1 LELIVTLHLIKEN
14 VLVGILKNIK
24 EERNQNVDKVLRYKK
39 SMTQIIKI
47 PAQAK
52 EIVKN
57 RRTGQVYADK
67 AAFDAD
73 VANPATDTTIDDFQQ
88 DLEITV
94 ASVTTKSDSSL

>member
-1 LELIVTLHLIKEN
+1 
-14 VLVGILKNIK
+14 
-24 EERNQNVDKVLRYKK
+24 
-39 SMTQIIKI
+39 MTQIIKI

-57 RRTGQVYADK
+57 KRTGKVYADK

-73 VANPATDTTIDDFQQ
+73 VADPTTDTTVDDFQQ

-94 ASVTTKSDSSL
+94 ASVTTKSESSL

>member
-1 LELIVTLHLIKEN
+1 
-14 VLVGILKNIK
+14 
-24 EERNQNVDKVLRYKK
+24 
-39 SMTQIIKI
+39 MTQIIKV

>member
-1 LELIVTLHLIKEN
+1 
-14 VLVGILKNIK
+14 
-24 EERNQNVDKVLRYKK
+24 
-39 SMTQIIKI
+39 MTQIIKV

-73 VANPATDTTIDDFQQ
+73 VADPTTNTTVDDFQQ

-94 ASVTTKSDSSL
+94 ASVTTKSESSL

>member
-1 LELIVTLHLIKEN
+1 MRI
-14 VLVGILKNIK
+14 
-24 EERNQNVDKVLRYKK
+24 
-39 SMTQIIKI
+39 
-47 PAQAK
+47 
-52 EIVKN
+52 
-57 RRTGQVYADK
+57 K

>member
-1 LELIVTLHLIKEN
+1 
-14 VLVGILKNIK
+14 
-24 EERNQNVDKVLRYKK
+24 
-39 SMTQIIKI
+39 MTQIIKV

-73 VANPATDTTIDDFQQ
+73 VADPTTDTTVDDFQQ

-94 ASVTTKSDSSL
+94 ASVTTKSESSL

>member
-1 LELIVTLHLIKEN
+1 
-14 VLVGILKNIK
+14 
-24 EERNQNVDKVLRYKK
+24 
-39 SMTQIIKI
+39 MTQIIKI

-57 RRTGQVYADK
+57 KRTGKVYADK
-67 AAFDAD
+67 AAFDVEVAD
-73 VANPATDTTIDDFQQ
+73 PTTDTTVDDFQQ

>member
-1 LELIVTLHLIKEN
+1 
-14 VLVGILKNIK
+14 
-24 EERNQNVDKVLRYKK
+24 
-39 SMTQIIKI
+39 MTQIIKI

-67 AAFDAD
+67 AAFDVD

>member
-1 LELIVTLHLIKEN
+1 
-14 VLVGILKNIK
+14 
-24 EERNQNVDKVLRYKK
+24 
-39 SMTQIIKI
+39 MTQIIKI

-88 DLEITV
+88 DLQITV